1 MRDKYRVLLPKWV
14 FKSDENEQYALVK
27 KYMQRYP
34 HYILISVV
42 DGFAVCERVTLNPGK
57 E

>member
-34 HYILISVV
+34 HYILISVKN
-42 DGFAVCERVTLNPGK
+42 GFAVCERVTLNPDK